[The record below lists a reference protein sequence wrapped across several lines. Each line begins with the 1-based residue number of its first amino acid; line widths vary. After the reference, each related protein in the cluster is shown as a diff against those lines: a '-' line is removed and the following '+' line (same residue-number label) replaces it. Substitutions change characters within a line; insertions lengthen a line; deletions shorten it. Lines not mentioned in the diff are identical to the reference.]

1 MGWFGKK
8 KKEERI
14 FGEDGYDQDG
24 WDRNG
29 YDRQGYNIVEN
40 DRHGN
45 KKPDNYQ
52 DRIIAKSIT
61 LEIPEP
67 ISYWDDRAFDQG
79 LEHLQHSVIQ
89 KEQNTLN
96 VLFTSEDD
104 DNNKDDNEED
114 VTSFSL
120 IILKRIPKNKDL
132 LINSSTIISYD
143 RNEQKYFARESLR
156 MEIEEI
162 ENKGYQLMKEKK
174 YELAISQY
182 EHALSKD
189 SSNENILLNKG
200 FCLVKLGKVEQAL
213 ECYNKILLNNPINI
227 TAIQNKI
234 ELLETFG
241 DKYQHELKELYK
253 QQGFR
258 DHGTWEEIHNNEGE
272 TDFDKTEREL
282 KEKE

>member
-1 MGWFGKK
+1 MGLFGRK

-45 KKPDNYQ
+45 KKPDNYI

-61 LEIPEP
+61 LEIPE
-67 ISYWDDRAFDQG
+67 SLSHWDDRAFDQG

-89 KEQNTLN
+89 KEQNIVN
-96 VLFTSEDD
+96 VSFTSEDD
-104 DNNKDDNEED
+104 DNEED
-114 VTSFSL
+114 AMSFSL
-120 IILKRIPKNKDL
+120 IILKRIPKNKDM
-132 LINSSTIISYD
+132 LINSSTTISYD
-143 RNEQKYFARESLR
+143 RNEQKYFTRESLR
-156 MEIEEI
+156 IEIEEI
-162 ENKGYQLMKEKK
+162 ENEGYQSMKEKK
-174 YELAISQY
+174 YELAILQY

-189 SSNENILLNKG
+189 SSNENVLLNKG
-200 FCLVKLGKVEQAL
+200 FCLFKLGKIEQAL
-213 ECYNKILLNNPINI
+213 ECYNKILSNNPINI

-234 ELLETFG
+234 DLLETFG
-241 DKYQHELKELYK
+241 DKYQNELKELYK

-258 DHGTWEEIHNNEGE
+258 EQGTTWQEIHDKEGE